1 MSNFSFISG
10 PWSGLAAV
18 PQEAEQHVY
27 HAPLY
32 CAMLCRKSLEEW
44 VRWLYEHDPELV
56 LPHDTGLSSLMHDT
70 GFKQLIAP
78 NQFKLLNLIRKQ
90 GNDAVHTNIKLK
102 PEDALHGLKLLHGF
116 LGWVVQVYNET
127 RLSIK
132 PFDETLVPKE
142 LGKDKS
148 KEELKQLEQVYQAQQ
163 SKLQQLEAELER
175 IKAIKDQN
183 ISTVIPASDPDE
195 AFTRQ
200 RYIDLLLSEAG
211 WNTSANNVR
220 EFAVNNCMPQADGSL
235 GNGFADYVLWG
246 DDGKPLAVIE
256 AKRTRRDPRVGQH
269 QAKCYAD
276 GLQQTYGQRPVIF
289 YSNGYQT
296 WLWDDLNYAPR
307 EVYGFYTKDELQV
320 LVQRR
325 KSRKSLGTQTI
336 NAAITDRYYQQEAIR
351 KVAEA
356 LEKNQREALLVMA
369 TGTGKTRV
377 SASIID
383 FLSKANW
390 IKRVLFLADRNALVN
405 QAKVNLNDY
414 LPNLP
419 SVDLTKEKED
429 ESSRIVF
436 STYQTMINMIDGE
449 ADGDNRMY
457 GVGHFDLIV
466 FDEIHRSVYN
476 RYRHIFK
483 YFDGI
488 RIGLT
493 ATPRSQGD
501 KDTYGLFDMEPNNP
515 TYAYELEQAVNDRF
529 LVPPKAISVPVKF
542 QRKGIKY
549 AELSDAEKLIYEEQF
564 SNPLT
569 GEFPEEIDA
578 AALNKWLFNTDTVD
592 KVIGH
597 LMQNGIK
604 VEGGDKLAK
613 SIIFAR
619 SHMHAKFIEERFN
632 KQYPAYKGE
641 FLKVIDYQEEYRYDL
656 LNKFKD
662 KAKMPQ
668 IAVSVDMLDT
678 GIDVPEV
685 CNLVFFKPIRSRTKY
700 WQMIGRGTRLCK
712 DLFGIEADKKEFVI
726 FDFCENIE
734 FFNDNPKGFE
744 TETGKSLSQRL
755 FELRLKLS
763 IVLAAQEDTE
773 LKAYAQELLEYL
785 IKQTQTLNMQS
796 FLVRQH
802 WEIVE
807 KYQDTN
813 QWNALTDLD
822 IKAIFDHIAPLITE
836 TDQDEQ
842 AKRFDALMLDLQLSV
857 LKGEK
862 RQMSLIQNLVITAR
876 KLSKKLGIPAIAQ
889 RKELISEIQEKAFW
903 ERITIPN
910 IEKIRLELRELIKF
924 LEPEKTSIYYTS
936 YEDELIQSE
945 VKEHPLVYNF
955 NDLETYKRK
964 VEQYLK
970 SQSNNLT
977 IHKLR
982 NNIPITKT
990 ELNELE
996 QFLFEQG
1003 SIGSKEEFIKAYG
1016 EQPLGKFI
1024 RNIVGLD
1031 VNAAKLAFGEI
1042 LSKQTL
1048 NSQQIR
1054 FIDTIINFLSVKGI
1068 IEPAKLFDSP
1078 FTDINTSG
1086 IMGVFDVSTSTRII
1100 SLIEAINHNAEVA

>member
-1 MSNFSFISG
+1 MSNFSFIST
-10 PWSGLAAV
+10 PWASLAAA

-44 VRWLYEHDPELV
+44 VRWIYQHDPDLV
-56 LPHDTGLSSLMHDT
+56 LPHDTSLSSLIHDAA
-70 GFKQLIAP
+70 FKQLVAP
-78 NQFKLLNLIRKQ
+78 NQFKQLNLIRKQ
-90 GNDAVHTNIKLK
+90 GNDAVHTNIRLK

-116 LGWVVQVYNET
+116 LAWVVQVYNEK
-127 RLSIK
+127 RISIK
-132 PFDETLVPKE
+132 PFDEALVPKE

-148 KEELKQLEQVYQAQQ
+148 KEELKQLEQVYHAQQ

-175 IKAIKDQN
+175 IKAIKEQN
-183 ISTVIPASDPDE
+183 IITAIPAADPDE

-200 RYIDLLLSEAG
+200 RYIDLLLSESG
-211 WNTSANNVR
+211 WDPSGTNVR
-220 EFAVNNCMPQADGSL
+220 EFSVHNCMPQADGSL
-235 GNGFADYVLWG
+235 GNGFVDYVLWG
-246 DDGKPLAVIE
+246 NDGKPLAVVE
-256 AKRTRRDPRVGQH
+256 AKRTKRDPRVGQH

-276 GLQQTYGQRPVIF
+276 GLQQVYGQRPVIF

-307 EVYGFYTKDELQV
+307 EVYGFYTKDELQA

-325 KSRKSLGTQTI
+325 TLRKSLVNQTI
-336 NAAITDRYYQQEAIR
+336 NSAITDRYYQQEAIR
-351 KVAEA
+351 KVAEV
-356 LEKNQREALLVMA
+356 LERNQREALLVMA

-383 FLSKANW
+383 FLSKAGW
-390 IKRVLFLADRNALVN
+390 IKRVLFLADRNALVH

-414 LPNLP
+414 LPHLP
-419 SVDLTKEKED
+419 AVDLTKEKED
-429 ESSRIVF
+429 DSSRIVF

-457 GVGHFDLIV
+457 GIGHFDLII

-476 RYRHIFK
+476 RYKHIFK

-493 ATPRSQGD
+493 ATPRSHGD

-515 TYAYELEQAVNDRF
+515 TYAYELEQAVNDQF
-529 LVPPKAISVPVKF
+529 LVPPKAISVPIKF

-549 AELSDAEKLIYEEQF
+549 AELSEAEKLMYEEQF

-569 GEFPEEIDA
+569 GDFPEEIDA
-578 AALNKWLFNTDTVD
+578 AALNTWLFNTDTVD

-619 SHMHAKFIEERFN
+619 SHLHAKFIEERFH
-632 KQYPAYKGE
+632 KQYPEYKGD
-641 FLKVIDYQEEYRYDL
+641 FMKVIDYQEECKYDL

-712 DLFGIEADKKEFVI
+712 NLFGVDEDKKEFVI

-734 FFNDNPKGFE
+734 FFNDNPRGFE

-763 IVLAAQEDTE
+763 LILEAEEASE
-773 LKAYAQELLEYL
+773 LKKYAQELISYL
-785 IKQTQTLNMQS
+785 VRQTQALNMQS

-807 KYQDTN
+807 KYQDAS
-813 QWNALTDLD
+813 QWNSLTDLN
-822 IKAIFDHIAPLITE
+822 IKEIFDHIAPLITE
-836 TDQDEQ
+836 IEQDEQ
-842 AKRFDALMLDLQLSV
+842 AKRFDAIMLDLQLSI

-862 RQMSLIQNLVITAR
+862 RQLRIIQNVVITAK
-876 KLSKKLGIPAIAQ
+876 KLSKKLTIPSVAQ
-889 RKELISEIQEKAFW
+889 RKELIHELQEKLFW
-903 ERITIPN
+903 ERASIPDL
-910 IEKIRLELRELIKF
+910 EKVRIELRELMKF
-924 LEPEKTSIYYTS
+924 LERE
-936 YEDELIQSE
+936 
-945 VKEHPLVYNF
+945 
-955 NDLETYKRK
+955 
-964 VEQYLK
+964 
-970 SQSNNLT
+970 
-977 IHKLR
+977 
-982 NNIPITKT
+982 
-990 ELNELE
+990 
-996 QFLFEQG
+996 
-1003 SIGSKEEFIKAYG
+1003 
-1016 EQPLGKFI
+1016 
-1024 RNIVGLD
+1024 
-1031 VNAAKLAFGEI
+1031 NAHLLLL
-1042 LSKQTL
+1042 LS
-1048 NSQQIR
+1048 R
-1054 FIDTIINFLSVKGI
+1054 
-1068 IEPAKLFDSP
+1068 
-1078 FTDINTSG
+1078 
-1086 IMGVFDVSTSTRII
+1086 
-1100 SLIEAINHNAEVA
+1100 

>member
-1 MSNFSFISG
+1 MSNFSFIFT
-10 PWSGLAAV
+10 PWATLAAA

-44 VRWLYEHDPELV
+44 VRWLYQHDPDLV
-56 LPHDTGLSSLMHDT
+56 LPHDTSLSSLMHDT
-70 GFKQLIAP
+70 GFKQLVVP
-78 NQFKLLNLIRKQ
+78 NQFKQLNLIRKQ

-116 LGWVVQVYNET
+116 SAWVVQVYNET
-127 RLSIK
+127 RISIK
-132 PFDETLVPKE
+132 PFDESLVPKE

-183 ISTVIPASDPDE
+183 ISTAIPAPDPNE

-211 WNTSANNVR
+211 WNPSGTSVQ
-220 EFAVNNCMPQADGSL
+220 EFAVHNCMPQADGSL
-235 GNGFADYVLWG
+235 GSGFVDYVLWG
-246 DDGKPLAVIE
+246 DDGKPLAVVE

-276 GLQQTYGQRPVIF
+276 GLQHAYGQRPVIF

-307 EVYGFYTKDELQV
+307 EVYGFYTKDELQA

-325 KSRKSLGTQTI
+325 KSKKSLGTQTI
-336 NAAITDRYYQQEAIR
+336 NAAITDRYYQQESIR
-351 KVAEA
+351 KVTEA

-390 IKRVLFLADRNALVN
+390 IKRVLFLADRNALIH
-405 QAKVNLNDY
+405 QAKVNLNNY

-419 SVDLTKEKED
+419 AVDLTKEKED

-493 ATPRSQGD
+493 ATPRSHGD

-515 TYAYELEQAVNDRF
+515 TYAYELEQAVNDQF
-529 LVPPKAISVPVKF
+529 LVPPKAISVPIKF

-569 GEFPEEIDA
+569 GDFPEEIDA

-613 SIIFAR
+613 SIVFAR
-619 SHMHAKFIEERFN
+619 SHLHAKFIEERFN
-632 KQYPAYKGE
+632 KQYPEYKGE

-763 IVLAAQEDTE
+763 IVLAAQEEPE
-773 LKAYAQELLEYL
+773 LKAYAQELIEYL
-785 IKQTQTLNMQS
+785 IKQTQALNMQS

-813 QWNALTDLD
+813 QWNALTDLN
-822 IKAIFDHIAPLITE
+822 IKDIFDHIAPLITE

-857 LKGEK
+857 LKSEK
-862 RQMSLIQNLVITAR
+862 RQISIIQNLVITAR
-876 KLSKKLGIPAIAQ
+876 KLSKKLGIPAVEQ
-889 RKELISEIQEKAFW
+889 RKELLSQIQEKAFW
-903 ERITIPN
+903 EHFTIPS
-910 IEKIRLELRELIKF
+910 IEKIRIELRELMKF
-924 LEPEKTSIYYTS
+924 LEKEKTPIYYTS
-936 YEDELIQSE
+936 YEDELIEGS
-945 VKEHPLVYNF
+945 VKEYQLVYNF

-970 SQSNNLT
+970 SQNNNLT

-982 NNIPITKT
+982 NNVPITQG
-990 ELNELE
+990 ELNALE
-996 QFLFEQG
+996 RFLFEQG
-1003 SIGSKEEFIKAYG
+1003 NIGSKEEFIKAYG

-1024 RNIVGLD
+1024 RGIVGLD
-1031 VNAAKLAFGEI
+1031 INAAKLAFGEV
-1042 LSKQTL
+1042 LNNQTL

-1054 FIDTIINFLSVKGI
+1054 FIDTIINFLNVKGI
-1068 IEPAKLFDSP
+1068 IEPAKLFDAP

-1086 IMGVFDVSTSTRII
+1086 IMGVFDASTSTRII
-1100 SLIEAINHNAEVA
+1100 SLIEEINHNAEVA